1 MNGCRFD
8 LEIVVFFLPGGKHRQ
23 LERLVGLWKGRP
35 KGEAKPWFKGFRF
48 SPEGPAF
55 DESVG
60 VQEGPSLV
68 WHFWL
73 TLFHFNI
80 LILNL
85 ITRVSVFFWLFF

>member
-1 MNGCRFD
+1 MNSCRFD

-23 LERLVGLWKGRP
+23 LERLVGLWKSRP

-60 VQEGPSLV
+60 AQEGPSLV